1 MSDITTR
8 SDYLKNFSGDCSKDG
23 KQTEALKQA
32 LDIRK
37 FEIELYWKR
46 TTYFWTI
53 IAAIFAG
60 FFLLRKSGPPFSEI
74 DFPPSYI
81 LSNLGF
87 IFSLGW
93 YFVNRGSK
101 AWQRNWEAHVDLLE
115 DEVMGPLYK
124 TGINR
129 YMYKF
134 LDLSDAYP
142 FSVSRIN
149 QILSL
154 FVAATW
160 LYLIIYSIAAIN
172 WNVNSDRIT
181 FGVMSCCTV
190 FTVYLFFRKGKTTK
204 TDAEIQV
211 ALRQRRYVSGP
222 SQAPNL
228 AAVVDGEKA
237 RRPKQP
243 VRGNGIRK

>member
-1 MSDITTR
+1 MDDITTR
-8 SDYLKNFSGDCSKDG
+8 SDYLTHFSGSSLNNG
-23 KQTEALKQA
+23 KQAEALKQA

-37 FEIELYWKR
+37 FEIDLYWKR

-60 FFLLRKSGPPFSEI
+60 FFVLQKSGPSSASA
-74 DFPPSYI
+74 DFWPTYI
-81 LSNLGF
+81 VSNLGF
-87 IFSLGW
+87 VFSLGW

-134 LDLSDAYP
+134 FDLTEAYP

-160 LYLIIYSIAAIN
+160 LFLVIHSIASMN
-172 WNVNSDRIT
+172 WNADSDRIT
-181 FGVMSCCTV
+181 FGVMSS
-190 FTVYLFFRKGKTTK
+190 FTLLAVYLFFKKGRTSK

-211 ALRQRRYVSGP
+211 ALRQRKYVDMPHSE
-222 SQAPNL
+222 PNKANSSDAKSR
-228 AAVVDGEKA
+228 AAD
-237 RRPKQP
+237 
-243 VRGNGIRK
+243 

>member
-1 MSDITTR
+1 MGDITTR
-8 SDYLKNFSGDCSKDG
+8 SDYLTKFSGDSPKNG

-37 FEIELYWKR
+37 FEIDLYWKR

-53 IAAIFAG
+53 IAAVFAG
-60 FFLLRKSGPPFSEI
+60 FFLLKKSGPPSSGTDFS
-74 DFPPSYI
+74 PTYI
-81 LSNLGF
+81 VSNLGF
-87 IFSLGW
+87 VFSLGW

-134 LDLSDAYP
+134 LDLTEAYP

-160 LYLIIYSIAAIN
+160 LYLVIYSIASLN
-172 WNVNSDRIT
+172 WNANSDLIT
-181 FGVMSCCTV
+181 FGVMSCFTLL
-190 FTVYLFFRKGKTTK
+190 TVYLFFKKGKTSK

-211 ALRQRRYVSGP
+211 ALRQRKYVSGP
-222 SQAPNL
+222 RS
-228 AAVVDGEKA
+228 GT
-237 RRPKQP
+237 
-243 VRGNGIRK
+243 